1 MRFRLVE
8 SVETLID
15 KLNSFPM
22 KKGMSKVS
30 YEDITE
36 CQAILDQ
43 MPVGTKLKHEVEAGT
58 EFFEKLSDGKYR
70 SEWSHIYAP
79 QRDEHIQSSFDI
91 ARWIAGNGNITRGK
105 FEVI

>member
-30 YEDITE
+30 YEDIKE

-58 EFFEKLSDGKYR
+58 EFFEKLTDSKYR
-70 SEWSHIYAP
+70 SEWSHINAP
-79 QRDEHIQSSFDI
+79 HGDEHTKDSFDV
-91 ARWIAGNGNITRGK
+91 AHWIAGNGNITRGK